1 MHMVSMCI
9 DCVVYMRSVYRHFIG
24 YFSLA
29 AVSVVHACTA
39 LVITGE
45 DMEQGERGVDALWN
59 FDGSHAC

>member
-1 MHMVSMCI
+1 
-9 DCVVYMRSVYRHFIG
+9 MRSVYRHFIG